1 MRILLCIISVAFGAL
16 SMAAALSRI
25 KAKEREL
32 SHIIMSVGSLFL
44 IGAVIFN
51 ILNLGID
58 WIAALIG
65 VAMICIAAF
74 WNGKRNGNFH
84 IQHHIIRIALSFV
97 LVIGFIFL

>member
-1 MRILLCIISVAFGAL
+1 MRIILCIIGAAFGAL

-25 KAKEREL
+25 KAKEKEL
-32 SHIIMSVGSLFL
+32 SHVIMSAGSVFL
-44 IGAVIFN
+44 IGSVVFN
-51 ILNLGID
+51 LLKLGID

-65 VAMICIAAF
+65 TAMICIAAV

-84 IQHHIIRIALSFV
+84 IQHHIIRIVLSSV